1 MKVIPQKKTEYE
13 NFINTYQHI
22 KSLVTKPSVTPDDQG
37 CQHYISEKL
46 TDLGFHCHHFH
57 TNGVSNLIATIGQGT
72 TRIAFAGHT
81 DVVPPGNLALWQE
94 EPFSAA
100 IVGDVVYGRGI
111 ADMKGGIAAMLSAT
125 EQIIHTLN
133 LTDYQFMFL
142 ITSDEE
148 GEAEFGTKSIVEYL
162 TKQHLL
168 PHLCIVGEPSASEQ
182 TGDVIKV
189 GRRGAIS
196 AELTVTGKQGH
207 VAYPQFAD
215 NAAHMAADIASWLN
229 HLSWDEGSD
238 DFPGT
243 SLQITALD
251 SGDWTDNIIPGQ
263 CQLSFNIR
271 YSHKYN
277 QQAIQERIS
286 NGLAQLPYTIEIE
299 WLRPCLPYFTD
310 NNYLHNTSLISAA
323 EQAIVEVCHTFPRL
337 STSGGTSDGRFL
349 ASEHCQVVE
358 LGVPNKTIHQ
368 INERVPIKDLITL
381 EAIYCKLL
389 ANLMPK

>member
-1 MKVIPQKKTEYE
+1 MNLEYNE
-13 NFINTYQHI
+13 KNNSDRFLNIYQHI
-22 KSLVTKPSVTPDDQG
+22 KSLVTKESITPDDHG
-37 CQHYISEKL
+37 CQQYLREKL
-46 TDLGFHCHHFH
+46 TALGFQCHHFQAH
-57 TNGVSNLIATIGQGT
+57 GVSNLIATIGQGA

-81 DVVPPGNLALWQE
+81 DVVPPGHVALWDQP
-94 EPFSAA
+94 PFSAA
-100 IVGDVVYGRGI
+100 IVDDVIYGRGI

-125 EQIIHTLN
+125 EQVISSLN
-133 LTDYQFMFL
+133 LTDYQLMFL

-148 GEAEFGTKSIVEYL
+148 GEAEHGTKAIVEYL
-162 TKQHLL
+162 AKQGQL
-168 PHLCIVGEPSASEQ
+168 PQLCIVGEPTASEK

-207 VAYPQFAD
+207 VAYPQFGN

-251 SGDWTDNIIPGQ
+251 SGEWTDNIIPGQ

-271 YSHKYN
+271 YSHKYS
-277 QQAIQERIS
+277 QQDIQARIS
-286 NGLAQLPYTIEIE
+286 NGLVQLPYDIDID

-310 NNYLHNTSLISAA
+310 HQGEQETALISAT
-323 EQAIVEVCHTFPRL
+323 EQAIFEVCHTFPRL

-349 ASEHCQVVE
+349 ANAGCQVVE

-368 INERVPIKDLITL
+368 INERVRVEDLMTL
-381 EAIYCKLL
+381 TTIYQKLL
-389 ANLMPK
+389 GILMPR